1 MRINLD
7 IFDLEVFLAVKES
20 GSFHQAA
27 EQLGLSQSAV
37 TRRIKKLEEELQSL
51 LFERTTRAV
60 HPTLAA
66 KRLEARAESILAD
79 VRETALAMRDASVAH
94 AYQRNAIVTVA
105 LVPTILSKLMTKA
118 IDRLRQE
125 GDAPRLRLL
134 DLSANEVAEC
144 VSKGEADFG
153 ISSLPSLEPNIEF
166 ESLVVDRIALALP
179 QMHDLAGRD
188 VIRWADLEGED
199 LIVPARGMGNRLL
212 IDEAFASQRIALRWT
227 YEVNRTTSALELVA
241 HGIGLALVPETAKG
255 TAESFGLVS
264 RPMDDPVISR
274 PIGIIMRSGQR
285 HTEAASALMQALRCV
300 ASQTGAM

>member
-7 IFDLEVFLAVKES
+7 IFDLEIFLAVKET

-37 TRRIKKLEEELQSL
+37 TRRIKKLEDELQSV

-66 KRLEARAESILAD
+66 KRLEARAESIVAD

-94 AYQRNAIVTVA
+94 AYQRNALVTVA
-105 LVPTILSKLMTKA
+105 LVPTILSKLMIKA
-118 IDRLRQE
+118 IDHLRQQ
-125 GDAPRLRLL
+125 GQAPRIRLL
-134 DLSANEVAEC
+134 DLSANEVAEA

-153 ISSLPSLEPNIEF
+153 ISSLPSLEPNIDF
-166 ESLVVDRIALALP
+166 EPLVADRIALAMPLSHP
-179 QMHDLAGRD
+179 LAGRE

-212 IDEAFASQRIALRWT
+212 IDEAFASQRVALGWT
-227 YEVNRTTSALELVA
+227 YEVNRTTSALEMVA
-241 HGIGLALVPETAKG
+241 HGIGLALVPQSAAETAQ
-255 TAESFGLVS
+255 SFGVQM
-264 RPMDDPVISR
+264 RAMADTVISR
-274 PIGIIMRSGQR
+274 PIGLITRSGQR
-285 HTEAASALMQALRCV
+285 QTDAASALMQALRSV
-300 ASQTGAM
+300 ASGQ